1 MKAMAFGFG
10 ADEDM
15 LRAHAERLG
24 QSLQAE
30 RERGRAMGE
39 RCRELELALRLLG
52 SRLASLHACIMLEP
66 DGGCEGVDVAD
77 CRRGCATCW
86 AIWAEMEAGRVLEL
100 RRRERERRAR
110 ARPAVDMD
118 SYRLGA
124 D

>member
-1 MKAMAFGFG
+1 MTAE
-10 ADEDM
+10 EDM
-15 LRAHAERLG
+15 LCAHVERLRS
-24 QSLQAE
+24 SLHAE
-30 RERGRAMGE
+30 RERGRAVRETAE
-39 RCRELELALRLLG
+39 RRRLALRLLA
-52 SRLASLHACIMLEP
+52 SRLSALHACIMLEP
-66 DGGCEGVDVAD
+66 DGECEGVDVAD